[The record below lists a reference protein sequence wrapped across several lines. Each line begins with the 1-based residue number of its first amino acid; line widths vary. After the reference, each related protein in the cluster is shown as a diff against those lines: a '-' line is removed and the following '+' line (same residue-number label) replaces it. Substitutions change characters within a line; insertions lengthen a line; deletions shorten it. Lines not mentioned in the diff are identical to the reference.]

1 MSYVIRP
8 CLRVFLA
15 EFKATLGAFMRTH
28 VVDPLP
34 LFKDVD
40 HFVNVFWFGRL
51 RREGSDADDR
61 QDRGNPIEANGKV
74 TRFRTGLHGE
84 GPSKI
89 MNLCLLNGKRNCAK
103 RARNHS
109 LVHGYLRRSARAM
122 YNDTQSGL

>member
-1 MSYVIRP
+1 M
-8 CLRVFLA
+8 
-15 EFKATLGAFMRTH
+15 TLLTC
-28 VVDPLP
+28 
-34 LFKDVD
+34 
-40 HFVNVFWFGRL
+40 FGL
-51 RREGSDADDR
+51 GGCVQEGSDANAR

-84 GPSKI
+84 GPRKI